1 MSFEQRYYAFWL
13 RVAAAIL
20 RGDYEI
26 VAVLCHPNQEGKCI
40 RDHEIVLTR
49 GDQIKG
55 YVENGLAPVVFAA
68 PAGDLPKALADLERD
83 DIFWMGDTARD
94 GHVICGELLAWMV
107 EGVVIEPEH

>member
-1 MSFEQRYYAFWL
+1 MIAHQYYYAFWL

-26 VAVLCHPNQEGKCI
+26 VAVLCHPNKEGKCI

-49 GDQIKG
+49 GDQLKG

-94 GHVICGELLAWMV
+94 GQVICGELLAWIV
-107 EGVVIEPEH
+107 EGVAIEPEH